1 MSTITSA
8 ARPSVAVRLRRL
20 TAGSALILFPA
31 LLVVQAPID
40 PTGQGSGAELYAAAT
55 EHRGALVTSAVLLIV
70 SGVLMAPA
78 AAAVLHQARD
88 RGAALADAGAVLA
101 VLGGFG
107 HFGIAMF
114 YLFGTSLVGGD
125 RAEMVG
131 FVDRLNGS
139 AVVGLV
145 AFPLIMCFALA
156 VLVLPWAAWRAGAI
170 HWWVPAVTT
179 VAVLVEEL
187 SPVRSTAMTVVVL
200 TAVTIAYGA
209 LGVRVLRMTD
219 AAWTG
224 VRSARRAPEPV
235 RA

>member
-1 MSTITSA
+1 MSTTTPA
-8 ARPSVAVRLRRL
+8 AGPSTAVRLRRL

-31 LLVVQAPID
+31 LLVAEAPLD
-40 PTGQGSGAELYAAAT
+40 PTGNGSGAELYAAAT

-78 AAAVLHQARD
+78 AAGILHQARD
-88 RGAALADAGAVLA
+88 RGAALANVGAVLA

-114 YLFGTSLVGGD
+114 YLVGTSLPEGSPD
-125 RAEMVG
+125 EMAAVI
-131 FVDRLNGS
+131 DRLNVS
-139 AVVGLV
+139 PEIGLV
-145 AFPLIMCFALA
+145 AFPLIMCFALG

-187 SPVRSTAMTVVVL
+187 SPIRSTATTVVVL
-200 TAVTIAYGA
+200 TALTVAYGA
-209 LGVRVLRMTD
+209 LGVRVLRMSD

-224 VRSARRAPEPV
+224 VPSARRAPEPA
-235 RA
+235 RT

>member
-1 MSTITSA
+1 MTTTPSA
-8 ARPSVAVRLRRL
+8 AGRSTAVRLRRL

-31 LLVVQAPID
+31 LLVVEAVID
-40 PTGQGSGAELYAAAT
+40 PTGQGSGADLYAAAT
-55 EHRGALVTSAVLLIV
+55 ARPGALVTSAVLLIV

-78 AAAVLHQARD
+78 AAGILHQARD
-88 RGAALADAGAVLA
+88 RGSALADVGAVLA

-114 YLFGTSLVGGD
+114 YLIGTSLPGGD
-125 RAEMVG
+125 PAEMVA
-131 FVDRLNGS
+131 FVDRLNAS
-139 AVVGLV
+139 PEIGLV
-145 AFPLIMCFALA
+145 AFPLIMCFALG

-187 SPVRSTAMTVVVL
+187 SPFRSTASTVVVL
-200 TAVTIAYGA
+200 TAVTVAYTA

-219 AAWTG
+219 TAWTG
-224 VRSARRAPEPV
+224 VPARRAPEPV

>member
-1 MSTITSA
+1 MSTN
-8 ARPSVAVRLRRL
+8 PSTALRLRRL
-20 TAGSALILFPA
+20 TAGTALILFPA
-31 LLVVQAPID
+31 LLVVQAPLD
-40 PTGQGSGAELYAAAT
+40 PTGQGGGAEMYAAAT
-55 EHRGALVTSAVLLIV
+55 EHRSALVISAVLLIV

-78 AAAVLHQARD
+78 AAGVLHQARD

-114 YLFGTSLVGGD
+114 YLLGVSLAGGD
-125 RAEMVG
+125 RAEMVEY
-131 FVDRLNGS
+131 VDRLNSS
-139 AVVGLV
+139 AAVGLI

-187 SPVRSTAMTVVVL
+187 SPFRSTASTVVVL
-200 TAVTIAYGA
+200 TAVTVAYGA
-209 LGVRVLRMTD
+209 LGVRVLRMSD

-224 VRSARRAPEPV
+224 VPSARRAPEPV